1 MEKEFEGKGDSDFYL
16 RVYLVCLCGPGVQE
30 RAEGWVYRLRCHQNG
45 KDQGECMKKW
55 LIKFIFQDE
64 RRSFV
69 RLSKL

>member
-1 MEKEFEGKGDSDFYL
+1 M
-16 RVYLVCLCGPGVQE
+16 CLCGPGVQE

-45 KDQGECMKKW
+45 KDQGEHMKKW

-64 RRSFV
+64 RKSFV